1 MNIRD
6 KSLVVLLVA
15 PLTRQKMKERGITV
29 GLAMDERTRDSQLM
43 CTVLGL

>member
-15 PLTRQKMKERGITV
+15 LLTRQKMKERGI
-29 GLAMDERTRDSQLM
+29 MDVR
-43 CTVLGL
+43 V

>member
-15 PLTRQKMKERGITV
+15 PLTRQKMKERGI
-29 GLAMDERTRDSQLM
+29 MDLR
-43 CTVLGL
+43 V